1 VCGIN
6 IFYAIN
12 LAAVGARI
20 TWAAGLL
27 AVENS
32 GFLLLQVL
40 QVLQVLFPDYCAV
53 LAVGQ

>member
-1 VCGIN
+1 VCAIN

-53 LAVGQ
+53 SAVGQ